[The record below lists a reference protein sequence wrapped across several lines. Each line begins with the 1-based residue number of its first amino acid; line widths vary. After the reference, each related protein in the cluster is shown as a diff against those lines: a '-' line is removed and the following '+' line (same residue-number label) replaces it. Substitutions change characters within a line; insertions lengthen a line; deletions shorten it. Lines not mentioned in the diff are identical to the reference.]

1 MGITLL
7 LDELVAKDE
16 SPAEENNVSTDEAL
30 STIGNLQT
38 EVIKGWRGL
47 TNDVLSNATSA
58 VDVLNDLYV
67 SRISQRS

>member
-1 MGITLL
+1 MGLTLL

>member
-1 MGITLL
+1 MGLTLL

-58 VDVLNDLYV
+58 VDVLNDL
-67 SRISQRS
+67 